1 MKHVK
6 KLIVP
11 RGLAALFCCVVLLCS
26 GYAFSATTAPVVTV
40 LPVIKEGSVTPT
52 RMAQDSLGYIY
63 VTDPHA
69 EGIMKY
75 DSVGNLMQKIVT
87 AKEPGGI
94 AFAKNGD
101 LLVTQGEYIAVLDP
115 VSGAEKSRFGVFK
128 SAFSIAV
135 DTRPA
140 GTGNIFVSDIKNY
153 CVQVFNDLYAPVDV
167 SAGTGHNY
175 MNASTAYGNNFI
187 GDSQIAWFAGPGF
200 FNRPAGVAIEKSSG
214 KLAVVDS
221 LNGKIQFFDQNGNI
235 AGEIGRFGYDPTR
248 TQFIMLTYPQAIA
261 FEYTAAGALDRAY
274 ILDTNQSYVMVLD
287 ATAPILPNNIY
298 NQSQTLW
305 TWLADIG
312 LYGHDNGDLIVPSDI
327 LVDTKDPANN
337 RVLVSNGFGS
347 LSVFGLSSLQPYNVA
362 IDSITSTS
370 MRVTWSKPSSA
381 SIKYF
386 HLYRSTVEGQL
397 GSLVGGNLPGTAT
410 SFVDTPLVQYTTYY
424 YTVRAVDLADKET
437 NNVSQVSAR
446 TSGLFNLSVNINGNG
461 QVNGSAVCTAGICT
475 SPQPADALISL
486 TATATGQSVFEGWTG
501 DCFTTSETCLI
512 TMDAAKS
519 VTAIFTA
526 KPAFRVDGAYFDNLQ
541 DAYRE
546 AKDGSVIRVLSGTW
560 PSTTHA
566 TEYMTAW
573 QEKTVTIEGGY
584 DPTFTDNTGGSS
596 AVVGRI
602 NLSAGK
608 VVMKQFRL
616 QY

>member
-1 MKHVK
+1 MGHVNRFAF
-6 KLIVP
+6 IA
-11 RGLAALFCCVVLLCS
+11 GLAALVCCGVSLFS
-26 GYAFSATTAPVVTV
+26 GYAFSATTAPVVTA
-40 LPVIKEGSVTPT
+40 LPVFKEGAVTPT
-52 RMAQDSLGYIY
+52 RMTQDSLGYIY

-69 EGIMKY
+69 EGVMKY
-75 DSVGNLMQKIVT
+75 DSVGNLVQNIIT

-101 LLVTQGEYIAVLDP
+101 LLVTQGEYIAVLNP
-115 VSGAEKSRFGVFK
+115 ASGAEKSRFGVFK

-135 DTRPA
+135 DNRPA

-153 CVQVFNDLYAPVDV
+153 CVQVFNDLYSPVDV
-167 SAGTGHNY
+167 SAGTGHNS
-175 MNASTAYGNNFI
+175 MNASTEYKSNFI

-221 LNGKIQFFDQNGNI
+221 LNGKVQFFDQNGNI
-235 AGEIGRFGYDPTR
+235 AGELGRFGYDPSR
-248 TQFIMLTYPQAIA
+248 SQFIMLTYPQSIA
-261 FEYTAAGALDRAY
+261 FEYAAAGTLDRAY
-274 ILDTNQSYVMVLD
+274 ILDTNQSYVMILD
-287 ATAPILPNNIY
+287 ATTPILPNDTY
-298 NQSQTLW
+298 NQSQTKW

-312 LYGHDNGDLIVPSDI
+312 LYGHHNGNLIVPSDI
-327 LVDTKDPANN
+327 LVDTKDPSNN
-337 RVLVSNGFGS
+337 RLLVSNGFGS
-347 LSVFGLSSLQPYNVA
+347 LSVFGLSSLLPYNVT

-370 MRVTWSKPSSA
+370 MRINWSKPSSA

-386 HLYRSTVEGQL
+386 HVYRSTAEGQL
-397 GSLVGGNLPGTAT
+397 GSLVGGNLPAATT
-410 SFVDTPLVQYTTYY
+410 SFVDTPLAQYTTYY
-424 YTVRAVDLADKET
+424 YTVRTVDLADKET
-437 NNVSQVSAR
+437 NNASQVSAK
-446 TSGLFNLSVNINGNG
+446 TAGSFNLTVNINGNG
-461 QVNGSAVCTAGICT
+461 QVNGSAVCTSGACT
-475 SPQPADALISL
+475 SPQPSDTLITL
-486 TATATGQSVFEGWTG
+486 TAAATGQSVFEGWTG

-512 TMDAAKS
+512 TMNAAKS
-519 VTAIFTA
+519 VTALFSA

-546 AKDGSVIRVLSGTW
+546 AKDGSVIKVLAGTW

-573 QEKTVTIEGGY
+573 QGKTVAIEGGY

-602 NLSAGK
+602 NLNAGK
-608 VVMKQFRL
+608 VIMKQFRL
-616 QY
+616 Q